1 MKRTATIFILMCIGF
16 TYSMAQKGID
26 KKTQEKI
33 NAARI
38 GLITERLDLTSEQA
52 EKFWPIYKEF
62 LAQRSSL
69 KAEYDQAK
77 SRLDPKTATEEER
90 KELLDLGL
98 KLKERSAGLERT
110 YSDRML
116 KVITTQQVIAL
127 RKAEEDFRR
136 IIFEQIQQRRRI
148 QQERRDR
155 IRNRVDDRIQN
166 RKNN

>member
-1 MKRTATIFILMCIGF
+1 MRRTAIILILIGF
-16 TYSMAQKGID
+16 GFIQSFAQQGLD
-26 KKTQEKI
+26 EETQGKI

-38 GLITERLDLTSEQA
+38 GLITERLNLSPEQA

-62 LAQRSSL
+62 LTQRSSL

-77 SRLDPKTATEEER
+77 GKLDPKTATEEER

-98 KLKERSAGLERT
+98 KLKERSVGLERT

-116 KVITTQQVIAL
+116 KVISTQQVIAL

-136 IIFEQIQQRRRI
+136 IIIEQIQQRRQN

-155 IRNRVDDRIQN
+155 IRDRVDDRIQN

>member
-1 MKRTATIFILMCIGF
+1 MLISLGFIQSF
-16 TYSMAQKGID
+16 AQKGLN
-26 KKTQEKI
+26 KQTQEKI

-38 GLITERLDLTSEQA
+38 GLITERLNLSPEQA

-62 LAQRSSL
+62 LTQRSGL
-69 KAEYDQAK
+69 KAEYDLAK
-77 SRLDPKTATEEER
+77 SKLDPKTASEEER
-90 KELLDLGL
+90 KGLLDLGL
-98 KLKERSAGLERT
+98 KLKERSVGLERT

-116 KVITTQQVIAL
+116 KVISTQQVIAL

-136 IIFEQIQQRRRI
+136 IIIEQIQQRRQN

-155 IRNRVDDRIQN
+155 IRDRVDDRIQN